1 MSNVCT
7 YFSTHSMYVM
17 SICDFSS
24 GLSMTLSNEAG
35 SSIVSQLLATVFPL
49 GWFILSFPSNTDIS
63 TKESIVERS
72 STCTFD
78 RHKIDVLK
86 YGVSTIFR
94 TSLSMNRVGDSVFC
108 QFSKS
113 MAFTASWVCS
123 SRRFPFLSRR
133 SKSYIR

>member
-1 MSNVCT
+1 MFAAYYSL
-7 YFSTHSMYVM
+7 HSIYVI

-49 GWFILSFPSNTDIS
+49 GWFILSLPSNTDIS
-63 TKESIVERS
+63 TKESSVERS
-72 STCTFD
+72 STGTCVRYTIYGL
-78 RHKIDVLK
+78 R

-94 TSLSMNRVGDSVFC
+94 ASLSMNTVGDSVFC

-113 MAFTASWVCS
+113 MAFTATSVCS
-123 SRRFPFLSRR
+123 SRRLPFLSRR

>member
-1 MSNVCT
+1 MFAAYYSL
-7 YFSTHSMYVM
+7 HSIYVIR
-17 SICDFSS
+17 ICDFSS

-49 GWFILSFPSNTDIS
+49 GWFILSLPSNTDIS

-78 RHKIDVLK
+78 RHKIDILK

-94 TSLSMNRVGDSVFC
+94 ASLSMNTVGDSVFC

-113 MAFTASWVCS
+113 MAFTASSVCS
-123 SRRFPFLSRR
+123 SRRLPFLSRR